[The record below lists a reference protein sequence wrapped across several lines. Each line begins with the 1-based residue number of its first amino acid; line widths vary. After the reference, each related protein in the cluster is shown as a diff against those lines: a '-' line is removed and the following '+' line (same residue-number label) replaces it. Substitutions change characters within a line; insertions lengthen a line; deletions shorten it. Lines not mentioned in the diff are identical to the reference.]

1 MSLFL
6 KLTLTLGFKHC
17 MLKTG
22 KLNDDQKKKLK
33 KLIWKYNLQ
42 SNSSNYYVNFTN
54 TDSD

>member
-17 MLKTG
+17 MVKTG
-22 KLNDDQKKKLK
+22 RLNDDPKKLK
-33 KLIWKYNLQ
+33 KLICKYNLQ
-42 SNSSNYYVNFTN
+42 SNSFNYYVNFTN